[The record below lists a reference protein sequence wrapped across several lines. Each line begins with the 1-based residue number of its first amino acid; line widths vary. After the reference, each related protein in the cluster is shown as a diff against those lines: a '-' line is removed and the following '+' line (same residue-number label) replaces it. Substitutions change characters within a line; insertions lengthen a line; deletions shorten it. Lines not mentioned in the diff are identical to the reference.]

1 MSGWEIRIK
10 ATKKLTVTHTRVNF
24 LLVAGWYPIQRG
36 GKEERF
42 NVVSTAESVKLQS
55 LQVMKLC
62 SNRQLNEMAGLT
74 LCPTF
79 VRLDQ
84 IDSQQRTLALECY
97 QGPVIDGRVR
107 YGSVELLGFSLS
119 GTTTEVDEKQRGQIK
134 LTRDSTISSQVG
146 FIVDS
151 VANCLSGSLKYPL
164 RSTSTL

>member
-1 MSGWEIRIK
+1 
-10 ATKKLTVTHTRVNF
+10 
-24 LLVAGWYPIQRG
+24 
-36 GKEERF
+36 
-42 NVVSTAESVKLQS
+42 
-55 LQVMKLC
+55 
-62 SNRQLNEMAGLT
+62 MAGLT

-107 YGSVELLGFSLS
+107 YGSVELLGISLS